1 MEFSEP
7 NLSFCF
13 EDEVDFLGKDG
24 KGCQQKWCVF
34 FTCEWLAGDFPYEMV
49 RYI

>member
-24 KGCQQKWCVF
+24 KGKWCVF